1 MKDSL
6 LAHLKSNGI
15 EYKLTEHEPVLTV
28 EQANKFWAEIE
39 GVHCKNLFLRD
50 KRGKQHYLVVAEK
63 DKAVSIQKLNEI
75 LGNNEK
81 LSFGSERRLTKY
93 LKLVQGAVS
102 PFGVLNDTSN
112 HVIVLIEN
120 GLKNARTINFHP
132 NVNTATLSLSFMD
145 FEKFLKLSNNS
156 YRYISL

>member
-6 LAHLKSNGI
+6 LQYLKSNGI

-50 KRGKQHYLVVAEK
+50 KKGKQHYLVVAEK
-63 DKAVSIQKLNEI
+63 DKAVSISKLNDL

-81 LSFGSERRLTKY
+81 LSFASERRLTKY
-93 LKLVQGAVS
+93 LNLVQGAVS
-102 PFGVLNDTSN
+102 PFGVLNDTGN
-112 HVIVLIEN
+112 HVIVLIDK
-120 GLKNARTINFHP
+120 GLKKTSLINFHP
-132 NVNTATLSLSFMD
+132 NVNTATLSLSFAD
-145 FEKFLKLSNNS
+145 FEKFLGLSNNS
-156 YRYISL
+156 YRFIDL

>member
-6 LAHLKSNGI
+6 LQYLKSNNI
-15 EYKLTEHEPVLTV
+15 EYNLSEHEPVLNV

-50 KRGKQHYLVVAEK
+50 KRGKQHYLVVTEK

-81 LSFGSERRLTKY
+81 LSFASERRLTKY
-93 LKLVQGAVS
+93 LNLIQGAVS
-102 PFGVLNDTSN
+102 PFGLLNDTGN
-112 HVIVLIEN
+112 HVIALIDKD
-120 GLKNARTINFHP
+120 LKNTGIINFHP
-132 NVNTATLSLSFMD
+132 NVNTATLSLSFVD
-145 FEKFLKLSNNS
+145 FERFLNLSNNS
-156 YRYISL
+156 YRYIGL